1 MKKQREVNI
10 ELLRLIAMG
19 MIILIH
25 FMTHGLKLNIGF
37 PTDTASMGVV
47 ISVYGILCIC
57 VNLFVLISGYFG
69 IRITWK
75 SFFKLWF
82 TIYFYNILSSQLG
95 VYLQQE
101 NFSFDFN
108 CLRDF
113 FALEKGWWFIYAYLG
128 LMFFSP
134 ILNKAF
140 DNFSKKET
148 LISVALLSIL
158 EFYFGYVKQ
167 VAVIGFNAY
176 SMLHLIYIYCLGRT
190 IRVFSEELNQYRS
203 KIKYL
208 ILVSYFA
215 VLVCSI
221 LDYRV
226 GTFDYLAYKYHHP
239 FVVLLSCSVFV
250 WFKHL
255 NINSESR
262 FSRFLLW
269 ASPSTLAIY
278 LIHDNTI
285 TRPLIA
291 QFISSHFEGF
301 FSINTILF
309 WTTAWMTIFFG
320 SILFDRVRIF
330 LLNRIIK

>member
-75 SFFKLWF
+75 SVFKLWF

-140 DNFSKKET
+140 DNFSKKEM

-167 VAVIGFNAY
+167 VSQIGFNAY

-190 IRVFSEELNQYRS
+190 IRIFSEELNQYRS

-221 LDYRV
+221 VDYRV
-226 GTFDYLAYKYHHP
+226 GTFDYLAYKYHQ
-239 FVVLLSCSVFV
+239 
-250 WFKHL
+250 K
-255 NINSESR
+255 
-262 FSRFLLW
+262 
-269 ASPSTLAIY
+269 Y
-278 LIHDNTI
+278 LIHI
-285 TRPLIA
+285 RKKLCRLPILLHGIAAMRAAGLIYALTREMSVVHESGRS
-291 QFISSHFEGF
+291 ISSADFCLTAVQSAVLF
-301 FSINTILF
+301 LKLLTILNP
-309 WTTAWMTIFFG
+309 
-320 SILFDRVRIF
+320 LNF
-330 LLNRIIK
+330 LTL